1 MEKKVNVPHH
11 GLALLNVY
19 LESTTAFFES
29 VKRICTKQIYQN
41 RKEKL
46 GTDCHV
52 TALWRLTTWLTVLLL
67 TVIVCGKV
75 KQRLT
80 T

>member
-41 RKEKL
+41 RKKK
-46 GTDCHV
+46 TRYRPSRDRFMTVNHMVNRSIADCYRM
-52 TALWRLTTWLTVLLL
+52 W
-67 TVIVCGKV
+67 
-75 KQRLT
+75 QS
-80 T
+80 